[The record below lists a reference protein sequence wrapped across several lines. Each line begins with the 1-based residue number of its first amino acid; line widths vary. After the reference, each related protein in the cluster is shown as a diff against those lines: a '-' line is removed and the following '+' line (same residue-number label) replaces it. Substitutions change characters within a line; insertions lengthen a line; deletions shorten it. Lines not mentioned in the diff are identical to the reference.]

1 MHKKELE
8 VSNHLRNEE
17 KGMSGNS
24 IFHFEAGRN
33 AHLYTVSFSAK
44 IQLLS
49 KACTLFSLFFYC
61 SFTLTIYTL
70 VFPPACDQSINNRIK

>member
-8 VSNHLRNEE
+8 VSNHLRNRG
-17 KGMSGNS
+17 KGMSDNS
-24 IFHFEAGRN
+24 IFNFKAERN

-49 KACTLFSLFFYC
+49 KAYTLCSICFSC
-61 SFTLTIYTL
+61 SFTLTIYTF
-70 VFPPACDQSINNRIK
+70 VFHPACDQSINNKFK

>member
-8 VSNHLRNEE
+8 VSNHLRNRG
-17 KGMSGNS
+17 KGMSDNS
-24 IFHFEAGRN
+24 IFNFKAERS

-49 KACTLFSLFFYC
+49 
-61 SFTLTIYTL
+61 
-70 VFPPACDQSINNRIK
+70 